1 VVRQQSKRIERS
13 KKSVECKKRKNK
25 VFEIFGR
32 GRYDIIKVYTK
43 VVTHQSNR
51 CNKPMGK
58 ERYLCKTVRL
68 KCYKM
73 A

>member
-1 VVRQQSKRIERS
+1 LNV
-13 KKSVECKKRKNK
+13 KKEKIKYLKYSDEDD
-25 VFEIFGR
+25 
-32 GRYDIIKVYTK
+32 YDIIKVYTK
-43 VVTHQSNR
+43 VVTHQPNR
-51 CNKPMGK
+51 CNKPIRK